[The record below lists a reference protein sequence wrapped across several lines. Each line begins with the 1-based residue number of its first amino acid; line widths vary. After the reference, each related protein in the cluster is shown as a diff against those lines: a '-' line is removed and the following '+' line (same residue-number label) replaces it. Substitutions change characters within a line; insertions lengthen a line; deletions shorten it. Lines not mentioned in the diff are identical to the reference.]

1 MKNPEDQG
9 IEMER
14 DAAEFEKL
22 LEQLDRLSTAHEK
35 TGPQSGEG
43 KKIKDLKQARG

>member
-1 MKNPEDQG
+1 MNNPEDQG

-22 LEQLDRLSTAHEK
+22 LEQLDRLSTANEK
-35 TGPQSGEG
+35 TRPQNEEG
-43 KKIKDLKQARG
+43 KNMKT

>member
-1 MKNPEDQG
+1 MNNPDDQA

-22 LEQLDRLSTAHEK
+22 LVQLDRLSTAHEK
-35 TGPQSGEG
+35 TGPQSDEG
-43 KKIKDLKQARG
+43 KKD